1 MHFLGDFMKYKI
13 IPIGSWSGEVWW
25 AIRSNKGFL
34 SPSDFG
40 PITIMMPY
48 TFASLKKAQ
57 KFLDSIA

>member
-1 MHFLGDFMKYKI
+1 MKYKI